1 MKING
6 DVVRKI
12 REAKSWSQEHLAA
25 AAGLSTRT
33 VQRVESDGI
42 GSAET
47 RLALAAALGV
57 PVAQLMGADTP
68 SAANPSSWDRIPLA
82 AWVGLGLGAACSI
95 GAVAYS
101 YISGAASVEETAR
114 SAGIL
119 CGLLGLTV
127 GAMGAVRGFIR
138 SRTTAA

>member
-6 DVVRKI
+6 AVVRRL

-33 VQRVESDGI
+33 VQRVEADSI

-47 RLALAAALGV
+47 RLALAAALDV
-57 PVAQLMGADTP
+57 PVAELMSPDTP
-68 SAANPSSWDRIPLA
+68 SVASPSSWDRIPLA
-82 AWVGLGLGAACSI
+82 AWVGLGLGATCSL
-95 GAVAYS
+95 GAVAYT
-101 YISGAASVEETAR
+101 YISGAASAEEAAR
-114 SAGIL
+114 SAGIV
-119 CGLLGLTV
+119 CGLLGLSV